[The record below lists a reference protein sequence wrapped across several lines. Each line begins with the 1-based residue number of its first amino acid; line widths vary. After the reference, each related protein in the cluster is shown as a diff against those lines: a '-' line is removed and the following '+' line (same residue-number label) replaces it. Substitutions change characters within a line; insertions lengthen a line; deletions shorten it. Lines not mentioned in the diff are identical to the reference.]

1 MGSTILNAVTPLTEH
16 GYRTS
21 AIRSPRDA
29 EYDIFSRVTRM
40 LRQAPR
46 KADNTDTI
54 QAVHKN
60 SELWTILASD
70 LADPG
75 NGLPDQ
81 VKAGLISLAGFA
93 IRHGQAVMAGSAQTD
108 PLIDINMT
116 VMRGLRGDG
125 AP

>member
-1 MGSTILNAVTPLTEH
+1 MGSTILNAVTPLTDH
-16 GYRTS
+16 GYGTS
-21 AIRSPRDA
+21 AVRSPRDG

-46 KADNTDTI
+46 MADNTNTI
-54 QAVHKN
+54 DAVHKN
-60 SELWTILASD
+60 SELWTLLALD

-93 IRHGQAVMAGSAQTD
+93 IRHGQAVMAGTAKTD
-108 PLIDINMT
+108 SLIDINMT
-116 VMRGLRGDG
+116 VMRGLRGEG
-125 AP
+125 SA